1 LYLSH
6 PSDGFTIKANKG
18 GEKMDGTRKKKVT
31 RFSAHLVLIIASFF
45 FMIPFIWMVSTSLKP
60 LTQVFTFPPEWIPK
74 PVKWSNYIDA
84 MNYIP
89 FFTYLKNT
97 TIITLVSTIGAVL
110 SCPIVAYSFAKLKWP
125 GRNILFIITIGVMMI
140 PGQVTMIPLFLLF
153 EKLGLVGTPYPLIIP
168 AFFGI
173 PFYIFLLRQ
182 FFMGLP
188 DSLREAAKID
198 GASEFR
204 IYWQIMLPLAKPA
217 VLAVGLFQFMASWTD
232 FIGPLLYLTDSVQ
245 YTLSLGLQQFQS
257 QKGSEWGLMMA
268 VSTMMTVPVIILFFF
283 LQKTFI
289 KGITFSGIK

>member
-1 LYLSH
+1 
-6 PSDGFTIKANKG
+6 
-18 GEKMDGTRKKKVT
+18 MDATRKKKVS
-31 RFSAHLVLIIASFF
+31 RFSAHIVLIIASFF

-97 TIITLVSTIGAVL
+97 IIITVLSTVGAVL

-153 EKLGLVGTPYPLIIP
+153 EKLGMVGTPYPLILP

-198 GASEFR
+198 GAGEFR

-268 VSTMMTVPVIILFFF
+268 VSTMMTLPVVILFFF

>member
-1 LYLSH
+1 ME
-6 PSDGFTIKANKG
+6 GA
-18 GEKMDGTRKKKVT
+18 RKKKVS
-31 RFSAHLVLIIASFF
+31 RFSAHIVLIVASFF

-97 TIITLVSTIGAVL
+97 IIITVFSTVGAVL

-153 EKLGLVGTPYPLIIP
+153 EKLGMVGTPYPLILP

-268 VSTMMTVPVIILFFF
+268 VSTMMTLPVIILFFF

>member
-1 LYLSH
+1 
-6 PSDGFTIKANKG
+6 
-18 GEKMDGTRKKKVT
+18 M
-31 RFSAHLVLIIASFF
+31 VLIIASFF

-97 TIITLVSTIGAVL
+97 TIITVVSTVGAVL

-268 VSTMMTVPVIILFFF
+268 VSTMMTIPVILLFFF

>member
-1 LYLSH
+1 
-6 PSDGFTIKANKG
+6 
-18 GEKMDGTRKKKVT
+18 MDGTTKKTVS
-31 RFSAHLVLIIASFF
+31 RSLAHIILIVASFF
-45 FMIPFIWMVSTSLKP
+45 FLIPFIWMVSTSLKP
-60 LTQVFTFPPEWIPK
+60 LDQVFTFPPEWIPK
-74 PVKWSNYIDA
+74 PFQWSNYIDA

-97 TIITLVSTIGAVL
+97 IIITLFSTLGAVL
-110 SCPIVAYSFAKLKWP
+110 SCPLVAYSFAKLKWP

-198 GASEFR
+198 GAGEFR

-232 FIGPLLYLTDSVQ
+232 FIGPLLYLTDSIQ

-257 QKGSEWGLMMA
+257 
-268 VSTMMTVPVIILFFF
+268 
-283 LQKTFI
+283 
-289 KGITFSGIK
+289 

>member
-1 LYLSH
+1 
-6 PSDGFTIKANKG
+6 
-18 GEKMDGTRKKKVT
+18 MDGTRKKKVT
-31 RFSAHLVLIIASFF
+31 RFSAHMVLIIASFF

-97 TIITLVSTIGAVL
+97 IIITVVSTVGAVL

>member
-1 LYLSH
+1 
-6 PSDGFTIKANKG
+6 
-18 GEKMDGTRKKKVT
+18 MDATRKKKVS
-31 RFSAHLVLIIASFF
+31 RFSAHIVLIIASFF

-97 TIITLVSTIGAVL
+97 IIITVLSTFGAVL

-153 EKLGLVGTPYPLIIP
+153 EKLGMVGTLYPLILP

-268 VSTMMTVPVIILFFF
+268 VSTMMTIPVVILFFF

>member
-1 LYLSH
+1 
-6 PSDGFTIKANKG
+6 
-18 GEKMDGTRKKKVT
+18 MDGIVKKRITRLL
-31 RFSAHLVLIIASFF
+31 AHFTLIIASCFF
-45 FMIPFIWMVSTSLKP
+45 IIPFIWMVSTSLKP

-74 PVKWSNYIDA
+74 PFMWSNYLDA

-97 TIITLVSTIGAVL
+97 IIITVFSTVGAVI
-110 SCPIVAYSFAKLKWP
+110 SCPLVAYSFAKLKWP
-125 GRNILFIITIGVMMI
+125 GRNALFIITIGVMMI

-153 EKLGLVGTPYPLIIP
+153 EKLGMVGTPYPLIIP
-168 AFFGI
+168 AFFGV

-204 IYWQIMLPLAKPA
+204 IYLQIMLPLAKPA
-217 VLAVGLFQFMASWTD
+217 ILAVGLFQFIASWTD

-268 VSTMMTVPVIILFFF
+268 VSTMMTVPIIILFFF

>member
-1 LYLSH
+1 
-6 PSDGFTIKANKG
+6 
-18 GEKMDGTRKKKVT
+18 MDGTVKKILS
-31 RFSAHLVLIIASFF
+31 RFSAHIVLIVASLF
-45 FMIPFIWMVSTSLKP
+45 FMLPFIWMVSTSLKP
-60 LTQVFTFPPEWIPK
+60 LSQVFTFPPEWIPK
-74 PVKWSNYIDA
+74 PFMWSNYLDA
-84 MNYIP
+84 MSYIP
-89 FFTYLKNT
+89 FFTYFKNT
-97 TIITLVSTIGAVL
+97 LLITIFSTIGAVI

-125 GRNILFIITIGVMMI
+125 GRNILFFITIGVMMI

-153 EKLGLVGTPYPLIIP
+153 EKIGLVGTPYPLIIP
-168 AFFGI
+168 AFFGV

-198 GASEFR
+198 GAGEFR

-232 FIGPLLYLTDSVQ
+232 FIGPLLYLTDSAQ

-268 VSTMMTVPVIILFFF
+268 VSTMMTIPVIILFFF

>member
-1 LYLSH
+1 
-6 PSDGFTIKANKG
+6 
-18 GEKMDGTRKKKVT
+18 MDGTRKKKVT

-153 EKLGLVGTPYPLIIP
+153 EKLGLVGTSYPLIIP

-268 VSTMMTVPVIILFFF
+268 VSTMMTVPVVILFFF

>member
-1 LYLSH
+1 
-6 PSDGFTIKANKG
+6 
-18 GEKMDGTRKKKVT
+18 MDGARKKKVT

-97 TIITLVSTIGAVL
+97 TIITVVSTVGAVL

-268 VSTMMTVPVIILFFF
+268 VSTMMTVPVILLFFF

>member
-1 LYLSH
+1 ME
-6 PSDGFTIKANKG
+6 A
-18 GEKMDGTRKKKVT
+18 TRKKKVS
-31 RFSAHLVLIIASFF
+31 RFSTHIVLIIASFF

-97 TIITLVSTIGAVL
+97 IIITVLSTVGAVL

-153 EKLGLVGTPYPLIIP
+153 EKLGMVGTPYPLILP

-268 VSTMMTVPVIILFFF
+268 VSTMMTIPVVILFFF

>member
-1 LYLSH
+1 MEVE
-6 PSDGFTIKANKG
+6 T
-18 GEKMDGTRKKKVT
+18 MDGTIKKKFS
-31 RFSAHLVLIIASFF
+31 RYSAHIVLIVASFF

-74 PVKWSNYIDA
+74 PVKWSNYLDA
-84 MNYIP
+84 MSYIP

-97 TIITLVSTIGAVL
+97 LIITILSTIGAVV
-110 SCPIVAYSFAKLKWP
+110 SCPLVAYSFAKLKWP

-153 EKLGLVGTPYPLIIP
+153 EKLGMVGTPLPLVIP
-168 AFFGI
+168 AFFGV

-198 GASEFR
+198 GAGEFR

-232 FIGPLLYLTDSVQ
+232 FLGPLLYLTDSIQ

-268 VSTMMTVPVIILFFF
+268 VSTMMTLPVIILFFF

-289 KGITFSGIK
+289 RGITFTGIK